1 MSLFETFNQQSEAI
15 MNRYLIAAIATIS
28 IALSAGGAFACQ
40 KLNSAGTQTKPI
52 PDTQQ
57 SSPSDTS
64 RNSG

>member
-1 MSLFETFNQQSEAI
+1 

-64 RNSG
+64 QNSG